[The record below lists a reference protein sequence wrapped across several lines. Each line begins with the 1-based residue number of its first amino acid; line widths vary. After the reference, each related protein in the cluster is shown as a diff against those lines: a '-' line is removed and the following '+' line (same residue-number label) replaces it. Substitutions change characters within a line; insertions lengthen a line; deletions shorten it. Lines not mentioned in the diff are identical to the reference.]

1 MHPIQNTIVP
11 TWKNRNED
19 AMIAAVHIIGC
30 RRQPIANQHENY
42 LTNQNRGNDCREWRL
57 IFHVR
62 KVMPL
67 SESDLRTTFRD
78 KI

>member
-11 TWKNRNED
+11 GWKNRNED
-19 AMIAAVHIIGC
+19 AMIAAVHC
-30 RRQPIANQHENY
+30 YRMSRQPMTSQDEKY
-42 LTNQNRGNDCREWRL
+42 LTNQRSGEDCRKWRL

-67 SESDLRTTFRD
+67 PSSDLSTT
-78 KI
+78 I